1 MARTSS
7 LDFETVAAAAAK
19 INARG
24 ERVTLRSVR
33 AELGEGSLT
42 TIQRHLADWQGSEN
56 RKKEVKVEGVEL
68 PASIAR
74 AILAEI
80 EAARA
85 EVEQEL
91 RGQLAD
97 LIADRDALIV
107 EVERLR
113 EEAEQ
118 AKNDAAKAQGMAEA
132 LQEQI
137 KQNEKARQT
146 ESDRAN
152 AQQRIAE
159 AGAARLE
166 AAARELDSLKA
177 SNKEAREEAKKAREE
192 AAELRGQLVAMKEAK
207 KPARKA
213 PANS

>member
-1 MARTSS
+1 
-7 LDFETVAAAAAK
+7 VAAAAAK

-56 RKKEVKVEGVEL
+56 RKKEVKAEGVEL

-85 EVEQEL
+85 EVENEL

-97 LIADRDALIV
+97 VIADRDALIA
-107 EVERLR
+107 EIERLR
-113 EEAEQ
+113 EENEE
-118 AKNDAAKAQGMAEA
+118 AKAKTAKAEGMAEA
-132 LQEQI
+132 LKEQI
-137 KQNEKARQT
+137 KQSEKARQ
-146 ESDRAN
+146 
-152 AQQRIAE
+152 AE
-159 AGAARLE
+159 ADPQTLSSASQKPEPHDWKKQPESLTASRP
-166 AAARELDSLKA
+166 ATRKRE
-177 SNKEAREEAKKAREE
+177 R
-192 AAELRGQLVAMKEAK
+192 
-207 KPARKA
+207 KPRRHARKPQNCA
-213 PANS
+213 ANWQP

>member
-56 RKKEVKVEGVEL
+56 RRKEVKAEGVEL
-68 PASIAR
+68 PVSIAR

-85 EVEQEL
+85 EVENEL

-97 LIADRDALIV
+97 VIADRDALIA
-107 EVERLR
+107 EIERLR
-113 EEAEQ
+113 EENEE
-118 AKNDAAKAQGMAEA
+118 AKAKTAKAEGMAEA

-137 KQNEKARQT
+137 KQSEKARQA
-146 ESDRAN
+146 EADRAN
-152 AQQRIAE
+152 TQQRIAE

-166 AAARELDSLKA
+166 AAARELDNLKA
-177 SNKEAREEAKKAREE
+177 SNKEAREEAKTAREE
-192 AAELRGQLVAMKEAK
+192 AAELRGQLAAMKEAK
-207 KPARKA
+207 KPARKTTA
-213 PANS
+213 

>member
-56 RKKEVKVEGVEL
+56 RKKEVKAEGVEL

-85 EVEQEL
+85 EVENEL

-97 LIADRDALIV
+97 VIADRDALIA
-107 EVERLR
+107 EIERLR
-113 EEAEQ
+113 EENEE
-118 AKNDAAKAQGMAEA
+118 AKAKTAKAEGMAEA
-132 LQEQI
+132 LKEQI
-137 KQNEKARQT
+137 KQTDKARQA
-146 ESDRAN
+146 ESERAN
-152 AQQRIAE
+152 SEQRIAE

-166 AAARELDSLKA
+166 AAARELESLKA
-177 SNKEAREEAKKAREE
+177 SNKEAREEARAAREE
-192 AAELRGQLVAMKEAK
+192 AAELRGQLAAIKAAR
-207 KPARKA
+207 KPAPKTA
-213 PANS
+213 A